1 MNKQRNLME
10 CCSDKAKKND
20 DYQRASMAFLFS
32 FDNVI
37 LSNLHRVRDCKCCE
51 IVHINFMVALST
63 IFCLRDFI
71 NSSY

>member
-10 CCSDKAKKND
+10 CCSDKAEKND

-37 LSNLHRVRDCKCCE
+37 LSNLHRV
-51 IVHINFMVALST
+51 
-63 IFCLRDFI
+63 
-71 NSSY
+71 